1 MTEADALPR
10 ILLVDDEPSLL
21 DGLRR
26 QLRREFAV
34 EVATSGAA
42 GLAALAENGPFIV
55 VMSDFRMPGMDGAAF
70 LAAARAATPDTTRM
84 LLTGQA
90 DLAGTA
96 AVVNEGQVF
105 RLLLKPVDP
114 EVLNAALR
122 DGVAHHRLV
131 VAEREL
137 LEQTLQGSV
146 KALVDVLALVNPEM
160 FARSNRIR
168 RHVAALLDELPTP
181 DRWAI
186 DLAAAL
192 SRLGAASLPPSV
204 ASKVETGAPL
214 VGPEQAMV
222 DQIPVVTVQLLSGIP
237 RLDPV
242 IAAIRYSRK
251 GYDGSGRP
259 ESTLSGSEIPL
270 GARILRIVED
280 FERLTGRGE
289 PDVFA
294 IEALKRHSGAYDPEL
309 LNVFG
314 RIVTGRRR
322 MYPREVTIANLEPG
336 MVLEAELH
344 TRTGVLLVKRGHE
357 ITPSLLTRIRNYAS
371 MDAGVAE
378 PVPVLSPTSG

>member
-1 MTEADALPR
+1 MTETDALPR

-70 LAAARAATPDTTRM
+70 LAAARAAAPDTTRM

-122 DGVAHHRLV
+122 DGVSHHRLV

-168 RHVAALLDELPTP
+168 RHVASLLDELQTP

-222 DQIPVVTVQLLSGIP
+222 DQVPVVTVQLLSGIP

-259 ESTLSGSEIPL
+259 ESTLSGPEIPL
-270 GARILRIVED
+270 GARVLRIVED
-280 FERLTGRGE
+280 FEQLTGRGE

-294 IEALKRHSGAYDPEL
+294 IEALKRSSGTYDPDL

-322 MYPREVTIANLEPG
+322 MYAREVTIANLEPG